1 MGWVPRGRHAL
12 RSWGV
17 GGSTKAPSDWL
28 VSGCQCPEPCP
39 ASASWRASNRRT
51 VGLTGVPWGC
61 MQVCGNTRACRGEL
75 GGSHCGDATAK
86 RCTASRITHHVL
98 TPNKVVA
105 DAVFVGQ
112 EWSGLWSEAA
122 ARGMQRESAARS
134 AKRLPCQ
141 DSPLDKTPHSVVF
154 VLQRDILRCVYLTI
168 IRCCGGGHSWSRCR
182 SPLPAPIPHSDD
194 DALFPRDMEA
204 AHTCQGH
211 PSLSGAGA
219 LAMPMCRVVIGF
231 RCASG
236 PACRWSPRH
245 AMLGREQG
253 SRRRHRSWR

>member
-1 MGWVPRGRHAL
+1 MAWAGFQGASTPFGHGGWEAARRLPH
-12 RSWGV
+12 W
-17 GGSTKAPSDWL
+17 P
-28 VSGCQCPEPCP
+28 VSGCHYPERCP
-39 ASASWRASNRRT
+39 ASASWPHGGAM
-51 VGLTGVPWGC
+51 GVHAGVWQHAR
-61 MQVCGNTRACRGEL
+61 MQGEL

-98 TPNKVVA
+98 TVNKVVA

-168 IRCCGGGHSWSRCR
+168 IRCWWGGGTVGLAAARHCLRLSLTLTIMRC
-182 SPLPAPIPHSDD
+182 SPTIWKPRKHTKGTHRFRARVLWQGRCDGVALGL
-194 DALFPRDMEA
+194 DAQA
-204 AHTCQGH
+204 A
-211 PSLSGAGA
+211 L
-219 LAMPMCRVVIGF
+219 RVDG
-231 RCASG
+231 CPG
-236 PACRWSPRH
+236 
-245 AMLGREQG
+245 M
-253 SRRRHRSWR
+253 